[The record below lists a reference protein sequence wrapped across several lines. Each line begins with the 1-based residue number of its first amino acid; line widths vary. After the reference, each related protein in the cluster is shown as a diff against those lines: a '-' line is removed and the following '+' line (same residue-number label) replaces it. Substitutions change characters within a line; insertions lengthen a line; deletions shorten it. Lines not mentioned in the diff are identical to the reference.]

1 MACIFS
7 LHPLRVTLLPRFFVC
22 PIQTYSFY
30 CSINCKAN
38 GARPSPKINWYLGK
52 KQINGLQ
59 TQLHTS
65 DEGTVSTIAITPTR
79 QLAGQELRCVARVPG
94 LGTEDM
100 REEKTALK
108 VNYIG
113 KPSVN
118 LPNSRVTQ
126 GEDVRMTCNIE
137 AHPPP
142 HSVTWLKDNLP
153 VSVSGSRVIVSNL
166 TLLLKSV
173 NRHETGNYTCKA
185 SNSEGS
191 ETSKS
196 QTLTVLFPPVCED
209 QPRTVRV
216 ALHQQVTVS
225 CKVEAAPSSG
235 LSFRWLF
242 KGNKGEEV
250 DIPVAQ
256 MRISGPSSVVDYVPR
271 TPQDYGTLLC
281 WAENGVGRMKSP
293 CRVELRPTSPP
304 SPPHNCSLG
313 PGPTLSCKAG
323 EDGGRPQTFHLE
335 AANEKGIVMANF
347 SSSKPTFSLSS
358 LDPGFKITISASN
371 SECNTVGPT
380 LEIGGGDDGP
390 AHALPSLNTQG
401 LRVTPLLGA
410 LIGIGGALGI
420 LTFVLLLI
428 LLCRGKRSTPSTTRT
443 FKMAEAEKDF
453 QAPDLIPPSQCCED
467 EWPCEQRKDNNVFIV
482 DPVYQCSGCPPYS
495 TLQTVR
501 RPCLPPAHYSSLR
514 RHDYASSR
522 CPPVLPEEIALLPP
536 PPSLSSGLGSSGSDL
551 DNSRT
556 ASDDCGGH
564 SPRLLSDTAV

>member
-1 MACIFS
+1 M
-7 LHPLRVTLLPRFFVC
+7 PLPWLASFHLLRIILCF
-22 PIQTYSFY
+22 IQTYSFHY
-30 CSINCKAN
+30 SINCKAN

-65 DEGTVSTIAITPTR
+65 DEGTVSTIAIRPTR
-79 QLAGQELRCVARVPG
+79 LHAGQELRCVARVPG

-100 REEKTALK
+100 REERTALK

-113 KPSVN
+113 QPIID
-118 LPNSRVTQ
+118 LPKDTVTQ
-126 GEDVRMTCNIE
+126 GEDIRMICNIE

-142 HSVTWLKDNLP
+142 HEITWLKDNLP
-153 VSVSGSRVIVSNL
+153 VSVTAGSQVIVSNL
-166 TLLLKSV
+166 SLTLKSV
-173 NRHETGNYTCKA
+173 DRHSTGKYSCKA

-191 ETSKS
+191 EISKP

-209 QPRTVRV
+209 QPRMVRV
-216 ALHQQVTVS
+216 ALHQLITVS
-225 CKVEAAPSSG
+225 CKVEAAPSSD
-235 LSFRWLF
+235 LSFHWVF
-242 KGNKGEEV
+242 KANEEEV

-256 MRISGPSSVVDYVPR
+256 MRISGSTSVVDYVPR

-293 CRVELRPTSPP
+293 CQVELRPTSPP
-304 SPPHNCSLG
+304 SPPHNCTLG
-313 PGPTLSCKAG
+313 PGPTLLCKPG
-323 EDGGRPQTFHLE
+323 EDGGRTQTFHLE
-335 AANEKGIVMANF
+335 ATNEKGFLVANF
-347 SSSKPTFSLSS
+347 SSPTPSFSLSS
-358 LDPGFKITISASN
+358 LDPGSKITISASN
-371 SECNTVGPT
+371 SEGNTPGPT
-380 LEIGGGDDGP
+380 LAVGGGDDGP

-410 LIGIGGALGI
+410 LIGVGGALGI

-428 LLCRGKRSTPSTTRT
+428 LLCKGKRSTPSTSRT
-443 FKMAEAEKDF
+443 FKMSEAENDF
-453 QAPDLIPPSQCCED
+453 QTPDLIPPGQCCED
-467 EWPCEQRKDNNVFIV
+467 EWPQCERRKENNVFIV

-495 TLQTVR
+495 TLQTAR
-501 RPCLPPAHYSSLR
+501 RPCLPPSAHYSSLR

-522 CPPVLPEEIALLPP
+522 CPPVLPEEVVALLPP

-551 DNSRT
+551 DNSRN
-556 ASDDCGGH
+556 ASDGGH

>member
-1 MACIFS
+1 MCS
-7 LHPLRVTLLPRFFVC
+7 
-22 PIQTYSFY
+22 IQTYSFY
-30 CSINCKAN
+30 CSISCKAN

-100 REEKTALK
+100 REERTALK
-108 VNYIG
+108 VNYMGQPFIAIP
-113 KPSVN
+113 KAT
-118 LPNSRVTQ
+118 VTQ
-126 GEDVRMTCNIE
+126 GEEIRMTCNVE

-142 HSVTWLKDNLP
+142 HEVTWLKDNLP
-153 VSVSGSRVIVSNL
+153 VSVTGSRVIVSNL
-166 TLLLKSV
+166 TLVLKSV
-173 NRHETGNYTCKA
+173 DRHATGNYSCKA

-191 ETSKS
+191 EISRP

-209 QPRTVRV
+209 QPRMVRV
-216 ALHQQVTVS
+216 ALHQLTTVS
-225 CKVEAAPSSG
+225 CKVQAAPSSG
-235 LSFRWLF
+235 VSFRWVF
-242 KGNKGEEV
+242 KAKEEEV

-256 MRISGPSSVVDYVPR
+256 MRISGPTSVVDYVPR
-271 TPQDYGTLLC
+271 TLQDYGTLLC

-304 SPPHNCSLG
+304 SPPHNCTLG
-313 PGPTLSCKAG
+313 PGTALSCKAG

-335 AANEKGIVMANF
+335 ATNEKGVVMANF
-347 SSSKPTFSLSS
+347 SSSTPTFSLSS
-358 LDPGFKITISASN
+358 IDPGSKITISASN
-371 SECNTVGPT
+371 SEGNTAGPT
-380 LEIGGGDDGP
+380 LAVGGGDDGP

-410 LIGIGGALGI
+410 LIGVGGALGI

-428 LLCRGKRSTPSTTRT
+428 LLCKGKRSTPSTSRT
-443 FKMAEAEKDF
+443 FKMSEAENDF
-453 QAPDLIPPSQCCED
+453 QTPDLIPPSQCCED
-467 EWPCEQRKDNNVFIV
+467 EWPCERRKENNVFIV

-495 TLQTVR
+495 TLQPAIR

-522 CPPVLPEEIALLPP
+522 CPPVLPEEVALLPP

-556 ASDDCGGH
+556 ASDGGH

>member
-1 MACIFS
+1 M
-7 LHPLRVTLLPRFFVC
+7 PLPWLASFRLLRIIPCF
-22 PIQTYSFY
+22 IQTYSFHY
-30 CSINCKAN
+30 SINCKAN

-65 DEGTVSTIAITPTR
+65 DEGTVSTIAIRPTR
-79 QLAGQELRCVARVPG
+79 QHAGQELRCVARVPG

-100 REEKTALK
+100 REERTALK

-113 KPSVN
+113 QPIID
-118 LPNSRVTQ
+118 LPKDTVTQ
-126 GEDVRMTCNIE
+126 GEDIRMICNIE

-142 HSVTWLKDNLP
+142 HEITWLKDNLP
-153 VSVSGSRVIVSNL
+153 VSVTAGSQVIVSNL
-166 TLLLKSV
+166 SLTLKSV
-173 NRHETGNYTCKA
+173 DRHSTGKYTCKA

-191 ETSKS
+191 EISKP

-209 QPRTVRV
+209 QPRMVRV
-216 ALHQQVTVS
+216 ALHQLITVS
-225 CKVEAAPSSG
+225 CKVEAAPSSD
-235 LSFRWLF
+235 LSFHWVF
-242 KGNKGEEV
+242 KANEEEV

-256 MRISGPSSVVDYVPR
+256 MRISGSTSVVDYVPR

-293 CRVELRPTSPP
+293 CKVELRPTSPP
-304 SPPHNCSLG
+304 SPPHNCTLG
-313 PGPTLSCKAG
+313 PGPTLLCKAG
-323 EDGGRPQTFHLE
+323 EDGGRTQTFHLE
-335 AANEKGIVMANF
+335 ATNEKGFLVANF
-347 SSSKPTFSLSS
+347 SSPTPSFSLSS
-358 LDPGFKITISASN
+358 LDPGSKITISASN
-371 SECNTVGPT
+371 SEGNTPGPT
-380 LEIGGGDDGP
+380 LAVGGGDDGP

-410 LIGIGGALGI
+410 LIGVGGALGI

-428 LLCRGKRSTPSTTRT
+428 LLCKGKRSTPSTSRT
-443 FKMAEAEKDF
+443 FKMSEAENDF
-453 QAPDLIPPSQCCED
+453 QTPDLIPPGQCCED
-467 EWPCEQRKDNNVFIV
+467 EWPQRERRKENNVFIV

-495 TLQTVR
+495 TLQTAR
-501 RPCLPPAHYSSLR
+501 RPCLPPSAHSSSLR

-522 CPPVLPEEIALLPP
+522 CPPVLPEEVIALLPP

-551 DNSRT
+551 DNSRN